1 MGLCPGGLPALG
13 GCVLFNIYELET
25 RKVQFDTAFQPG
37 EIDFTIE
44 EVRQA
49 GPLTTSGTAELL
61 PHTLGEIR
69 VTGHLTVTLEGSCDR
84 CLERA
89 AYPIDSD
96 FDLYYR
102 PADTGPEAEEIGIDE
117 GEAEI
122 AFYEGEGLVLEDI
135 LREFVLLALPM
146 QRVCREDCKGICP
159 VCGTHRNNVD
169 CDCHLTMSDDRWAAL
184 KKLKSS

>member
-1 MGLCPGGLPALG
+1 M
-13 GCVLFNIYELET
+13 LFNIHELET
-25 RKVQFDTAFQPG
+25 RRVQFDTAFQPG

-69 VTGHLTVTLEGSCDR
+69 VTGHLAVTLEGSCDR
-84 CLERA
+84 CLETA

-102 PADTGPEAEEIGIDE
+102 PADTGPEVEEIGIDE

-122 AFYEGEGLVLEDI
+122 AFYDGEELVLEDI

-146 QRVCREDCKGICP
+146 QRVCDDACKGICP
-159 VCGTHRNNVD
+159 ECGRNRNEGPCGCTAVAA
-169 CDCHLTMSDDRWAAL
+169 DDRWSAL
-184 KKLKSS
+184 RNLKS